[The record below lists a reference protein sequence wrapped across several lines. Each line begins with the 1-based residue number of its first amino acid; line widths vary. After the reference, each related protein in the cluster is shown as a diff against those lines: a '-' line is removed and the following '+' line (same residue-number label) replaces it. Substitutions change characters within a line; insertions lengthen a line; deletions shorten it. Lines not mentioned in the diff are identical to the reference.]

1 MRLPVLGAAAILTLG
16 AVAARAALPAGAPAP
31 AFTTQAALGGKDFS
45 FSLAEALKKGPV
57 VVYFYPKS
65 FTKICTAEA
74 HEFADAMPEFAAM
87 NTSVIG
93 ISADTIETQREFS
106 SLECRDKFPVAADP
120 QRAVIKA
127 YDVGS
132 DSSPFASRTSYVIAP
147 DGRVLSTVSDPGA
160 EKHISGALAAVK
172 AWRAAQKS

>member
-1 MRLPVLGAAAILTLG
+1 MRMSPLFVAVCLTLG

-31 AFTTQAALGGKDFS
+31 DFTTQAALGGKDFS
-45 FSLAEALKKGPV
+45 FSLAQALKKGPV

-74 HEFADAMPEFAAM
+74 HEFADAMPDFAAM
-87 NTSVIG
+87 GASVIG

-106 SLECRDKFPVAADP
+106 ALECRDKFPVAADP
-120 QRAVIKA
+120 QRAVIRA

-132 DSSPFASRTSYVIAP
+132 DSSPFASRP
-147 DGRVLSTVSDPGA
+147 PGT
-160 EKHISGALAAVK
+160 
-172 AWRAAQKS
+172 